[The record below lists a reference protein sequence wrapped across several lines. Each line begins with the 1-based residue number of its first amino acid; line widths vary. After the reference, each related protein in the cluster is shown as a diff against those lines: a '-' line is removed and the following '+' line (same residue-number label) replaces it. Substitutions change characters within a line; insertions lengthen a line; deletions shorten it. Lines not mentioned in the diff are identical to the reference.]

1 MRAYE
6 QMVSPIRHSEPA
18 RRVAS
23 VACPGGPL
31 AGVDAKWRLH
41 DLLDWSAS
49 AALAAGHDGKTV
61 AYRPG
66 HTNTALTLRV
76 FAHAFANSDRAVADS
91 VRAML
96 EVEE

>member
-1 MRAYE
+1 MRAYK
-6 QMVSPIRHSEPA
+6 QMVCPIRHSEPA

-23 VACPGGPL
+23 GAYPGGAL

-41 DLLDWSAS
+41 DLRHWSAS
-49 AALAAGHDGKTV
+49 AAFAAGHDGKTV
-61 AYRPG
+61 ADRPG
-66 HTNTALTLRV
+66 HANSAFTLRV
-76 FAHAFANSDRAVADS
+76 YAHAFANSDRAVADS